1 MIQKCD
7 SALIMDTTHPV
18 DEWCVFE
25 HQVVL
30 KEGEPPTVIL
40 IGACKLGEVYRLMD
54 GKTNTEWCKIFKTG
68 GSVMVRIVATTSNKG
83 EAMRYAQDLVR
94 TIEPTPICNK
104 QGFNLRGTSRAV
116 RCLNNDTRYN
126 TQHEA
131 CLALGLHQ
139 SAMSRHLRGELSH
152 VGGMRFVYDVPR
164 MEDVG

>member
-54 GKTNTEWCKIFKTG
+54 GKTNT
-68 GSVMVRIVATTSNKG
+68 
-83 EAMRYAQDLVR
+83 
-94 TIEPTPICNK
+94 
-104 QGFNLRGTSRAV
+104 
-116 RCLNNDTRYN
+116 
-126 TQHEA
+126 
-131 CLALGLHQ
+131 
-139 SAMSRHLRGELSH
+139 
-152 VGGMRFVYDVPR
+152 
-164 MEDVG
+164 